1 MIGGIDMSIKRVIST
16 ILLVVMCAALL
27 FGCNEPEK
35 ELDYSNLA
43 PGIPFSAE
51 QKAEVSR
58 AMKRDVSWVDEDGRY
73 MYFGVFDGAMVV
85 YDIGGAQLTVITDVR
100 IGGRHFEFPTNVT
113 PTVIFEGKVYGF
125 EESYK
130 EGILS
135 ANAVAQIHAYF
146 TSDQYREDR
155 YGIK

>member
-1 MIGGIDMSIKRVIST
+1 MSKKRVIST
-16 ILLVVMCAALL
+16 ILLLVMCAALL
-27 FGCNEPEK
+27 AGCNEPEK

-58 AMKRDVSWVDEDGRY
+58 VMKRDVSWVDEDGRY

-125 EESYK
+125 EEAYK

-146 TSDQYREDR
+146 TSDQYREDH
-155 YGIK
+155 YGQK